1 MFCTLKCYL
10 ILASVGG
17 GELSDGKKGQDS
29 GSDWPESAAEILK
42 RPRSHSPL
50 GFRLLQ
56 IFKTFGS

>member
-1 MFCTLKCYL
+1 MFCTLKCFL

-29 GSDWPESAAEILK
+29 GSDWPESAGEILK

-50 GFRLLQ
+50 GFRL
-56 IFKTFGS
+56 